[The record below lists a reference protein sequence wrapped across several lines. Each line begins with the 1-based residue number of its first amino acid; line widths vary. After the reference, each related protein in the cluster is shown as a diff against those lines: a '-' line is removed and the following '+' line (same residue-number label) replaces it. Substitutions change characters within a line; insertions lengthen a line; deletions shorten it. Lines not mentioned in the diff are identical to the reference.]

1 MFTDSDLDQLN
12 KHNLYVFALDCAEH
26 ALTVFEEGF
35 PNDTRPR
42 KGIDCARD
50 MAAGPYTQEFKHDED
65 VRKHELVDADRARHG
80 AQSAANGERAG
91 SKFSRS
97 TACSAMAVVN
107 LLMAWPVSRARC
119 ASAIDM
125 AQLAYQ
131 MRWDG
136 WSLEAERTWQRDRF
150 AEYLARQEV
159 TV

>member
-1 MFTDSDLDQLN
+1 MFTDSDLDKLSN
-12 KHNLYVFALDCAEH
+12 HDLYVFAIDCAEH

-42 KGIDCARD
+42 NGIDCARD
-50 MAAGPYTQEFKHDED
+50 MAAGKHDEK
-65 VRKHELVDADRARHG
+65 VRKHALVDADRARHG

-136 WSLEAERTWQRDRF
+136 WGVEAERTWQRDRF
-150 AEYLARQEV
+150 AEYLAREEAAV
-159 TV
+159 